1 MYPLCFR
8 LRFGNWPDF
17 PFPLGLLLLGLVSI
31 YVHGRYFDHDHPHG
45 SGAVTTLVEA
55 VLALT
60 VSMALYLSCN
70 WIAAST
76 KEMPDSRSLLLP
88 FVALATLISTAAQV
102 SLNGGSLRFKVLS
115 RWLLLGA
122 SEGFVAVQQVAL
134 WRRLHYSVGQW
145 ATLGPN
151 WVLVC
156 GTRIGHHAYV
166 GAGAVLNRDMKPFAL
181 MMDVPALQVGW
192 MSAFRERVELPFQ
205 LERSWSCPQTG
216 DRYQVAG
223 DQLIY
228 HPQQS

>member
-1 MYPLCFR
+1 
-8 LRFGNWPDF
+8 
-17 PFPLGLLLLGLVSI
+17 
-31 YVHGRYFDHDHPHG
+31 
-45 SGAVTTLVEA
+45 
-55 VLALT
+55 
-60 VSMALYLSCN
+60 MALYLLCN

-76 KEMPDSRSLLLP
+76 KGMPDSRSLLLP
-88 FVALATLISTAAQV
+88 FVALATLISAAAQL

-134 WRRLHYSVGQW
+134 WCQLHCSVGQG
-145 ATLGPN
+145 ATP
-151 WVLVC
+151 VRIECSFAELVS
-156 GTRIGHHAYV
+156 GHHAFV
-166 GAGAVLNRDMKPFAL
+166 GAGAGLNRDMKPFAL

-205 LERSWSCPQTG
+205 LERSWRCPQTG